1 MFYKLLLC
9 LFFMVGVNIFADN
22 DDVLDNPPVAKLV
35 FYEAA
40 KKGLLPNVYYQPKV
54 AILDHFF
61 FGTTVGFD
69 IKKWKLSKILE
80 IGTCGFRMDIL
91 NTIFDFILYKSKSD
105 VTRFKYDD
113 FLSGSCW
120 NVFKACFMTN
130 VVFGSFFLR
139 VLFFRINFVEVNLGQ
154 FVYLVNVLF
163 SSDMFRNEERYGKIV
178 KFAKANIIASI
189 FVPSLHIDLSE
200 LISFIKR
207 DKTQDTGVSDIID
220 NKTEEV
226 KLNDNAQEV

>member
-1 MFYKLLLC
+1 MFYRLLLVC
-9 LFFMVGVNIFADN
+9 FFIVGVNIFADN
-22 DDVLDNPPVAKLV
+22 DDVLDKPPVAKLV

-54 AILDHFF
+54 YMFDHFF
-61 FGTTVGFD
+61 FGTTVGVD
-69 IKKWKLSKILE
+69 AKRWKISKILE
-80 IGTCGFRMDIL
+80 IGTCGFRVDIL
-91 NTIFDFILYKSKSD
+91 NAIFDFILYKSKSD

-113 FLSGSCW
+113 FLSGSCLD
-120 NVFKACFMTN
+120 VFKACFTTN
-130 VVFGSFFLR
+130 VVFASFFLR
-139 VLFFRINFVEVNLGQ
+139 VLFFRINFVEVNFGQ
-154 FVYLVNVLF
+154 FVYLVKVLF
-163 SSDMFRNEERYGKIV
+163 SKDLFSNEERYDKIV

-207 DKTQDTGVSDIID
+207 DKTQDTGVGEIIE
-220 NKTEEV
+220 NKTEDV